1 MGKQFLASLPISFL
15 PFVRLPMNWF
25 RAYSVLTLSIGIVS
39 GMLSA
44 AEPEPLNPTAAIQ
57 MISHYC
63 ADCHSEDAAE
73 ADLNLTRF
81 SSYEAIVS
89 EPELWGKVLRRVRS
103 GEMPPPDSEVLSGSD
118 RDRLV
123 GWIQTSLHT
132 AACGDGV
139 SPSAA
144 GLRRLNRNEY
154 AATVRDLLGIHV
166 NVALE
171 FPADG
176 AGGEGFDNAG
186 ETLFL
191 SPLHAEKFLDA
202 ARTALEHAFR
212 DQRAREQLITAEP
225 NEELSPDAA
234 AKKVLAGFLPRAFRR
249 PVSQAEL
256 QKYLELFQAVH
267 QEERSFADAIQF
279 VFEAVMLSPNFLF
292 LFEEPNETA
301 KPMLLTDHELASR
314 LSYFLWGS
322 MPDDRL
328 FQLASN
334 GELNS
339 NHVLDE
345 EVARMLK
352 ESGKVRSFAESF
364 VEQWLGTRALGR
376 EFNPDPTVAKRYDS
390 ELEGGM
396 KYEPVFFFEELL
408 IKNLSLLKLIDADF
422 TYANRR
428 LARHYRIQ
436 GEFREQPRRVELP
449 PASHRGGV
457 LGMAAV
463 LAVSS
468 YPHRTS
474 PVLRGKWILETLL
487 GDPPPPP
494 PPDVPEL
501 PEAELGGA
509 VLSLRDRLEQ
519 HRQDATCASCHD
531 RMDPLGFGLENYDVL
546 GRWREKLNGHPID
559 AQGEL
564 PDGTKFNGPAE
575 LKLALLDRKDQFAR
589 HLTAKMLGYALGRG
603 LSDEDDCVVD
613 EMVDQLKKH
622 DYSTHTLVLGIV
634 KSVPFRY
641 KQGTDPAAAAVQAE
655 AKLVVP
661 EQESE

>member
-1 MGKQFLASLPISFL
+1 M
-15 PFVRLPMNWF
+15 
-25 RAYSVLTLSIGIVS
+25 
-39 GMLSA
+39 
-44 AEPEPLNPTAAIQ
+44 
-57 MISHYC
+57 
-63 ADCHSEDAAE
+63 
-73 ADLNLTRF
+73 
-81 SSYEAIVS
+81 
-89 EPELWGKVLRRVRS
+89 
-103 GEMPPPDSEVLSGSD
+103 
-118 RDRLV
+118 
-123 GWIQTSLHT
+123 
-132 AACGDGV
+132 
-139 SPSAA
+139 
-144 GLRRLNRNEY
+144 
-154 AATVRDLLGIHV
+154 
-166 NVALE
+166 
-171 FPADG
+171 
-176 AGGEGFDNAG
+176 
-186 ETLFL
+186 
-191 SPLHAEKFLDA
+191 HAEKFLDA

-225 NEELSPDAA
+225 NQDLSPDAA

-256 QKYLELFQAVH
+256 QKYLGLFQAVY
-267 QEERSFADAIQF
+267 QEERSFTDAIQF

-292 LFEEPNETA
+292 LFEEPNETG
-301 KPMLLTDHELASR
+301 KPVLLTDHELASR

-328 FQLASN
+328 FQLATK

-376 EFNPDPTVAKRYDS
+376 EFKPDPTVAKRYDS

-546 GRWREKLNGHPID
+546 GRWREKSNGHPID

-603 LSDEDDCVVD
+603 LSNEDGCVVD
-613 EMVDQLKKH
+613 EIVDQLKKH
-622 DYSTHTLVLGIV
+622 DYSTHPLVFGIV

-641 KQGTDPAAAAVQAE
+641 KQGTDPAAAAVQAD